1 MLIRAFAGL
10 YHKAKQVN
18 MYLTQDYKDIIEL
31 FNKHEVK
38 YLIAGAYAMSKVGY
52 SRSTYDIDLWI
63 EKTEENAIRIFQA
76 LDEFGVAFHIEPNDF
91 LAPNSVLQIGIEPN
105 RIDILTDIDGLSFED
120 AWQNKQ
126 LANFDELQAYT
137 LEINDLIKNKEASN
151 RPKDKLDLVQLKELA
166 LLEKN
171 RD

>member
-1 MLIRAFAGL
+1 
-10 YHKAKQVN
+10 
-18 MYLTQDYKDIIEL
+18 MYLTQDYQDIIGL

-63 EKTEENAIRIFQA
+63 EKTTRNAINIFHA
-76 LDEFGVAFHIEPNDF
+76 LDEFGVPFKIDPDDF

-120 AWQNKQ
+120 AWKNRQ
-126 LANFDELQAYT
+126 LVKFDTIQTYS
-137 LEINDLIKNKEASN
+137 LEIHDIIKNKTASN
-151 RPKDKLDLVQLKELA
+151 REKDKLDLVQLKKLA
-166 LLEKN
+166 QLL
-171 RD
+171 

>member
-1 MLIRAFAGL
+1 
-10 YHKAKQVN
+10 

-63 EKTEENAIRIFQA
+63 EKTQENAIRIFNA
-76 LDEFGVAFHIEPNDF
+76 LDEFGVPFHIDPDDF
-91 LAPNSVLQIGIEPN
+91 LAPHSVLQIGIEPN
-105 RIDILTDIDGLSFED
+105 RIDILTDIDGLTFTD
-120 AWQNKQ
+120 AWNNKQ
-126 LANFDELQAYT
+126 SAEFDGLQAYT

-151 RPKDKLDLVQLKELA
+151 RPKDRLDLVQLKELA
-166 LLEKN
+166 RLKK
-171 RD
+171 